1 MPLRRLIAALRQPP
15 KAGVGLGRLIAAVS
29 GGLVLVALVL
39 YGVVF
44 YPLMEAT
51 NTTEFCISCH
61 SMQATVYQEYKK
73 SVHYSNRAGVRAGC
87 PDCHVPKQL
96 GPKLVA
102 KVRAAKDETEIVH
115 LIANELRKLVAGR
128 QTIVLRANR
137 AGVLKVIGVSSL
149 VLADKETPFVRWV
162 EGLVQQIQKEN
173 GTAEA
178 VAFELPAFTDSTSTE
193 TRNYP
198 FAHMVWQPMSLTSGE
213 TFAGVLVT
221 RERPWSDQ
229 DRKIIARQAG
239 VFANAWQ
246 ALYGAK
252 PLRTRHWFGR
262 RMRIALASVAIVGAL
277 LPVPMTTL
285 APVEIVA
292 RNPQRVTAPIDGV
305 IKEILVEPNR
315 PVEPGRADAG

>member
-102 KVRAAKDETEIVH
+102 KVRAAKDVWHEMLGTIDTPEKFEAH
-115 LIANELRKLVAGR
+115 RWRMANTVWAMMER
-128 QTIVLRANR
+128 
-137 AGVLKVIGVSSL
+137 
-149 VLADKETPFVRWV
+149 
-162 EGLVQQIQKEN
+162 
-173 GTAEA
+173 
-178 VAFELPAFTDSTSTE
+178 TDSATCRSCHTLE
-193 TRNYP
+193 SMDLN
-198 FAHMVWQPMSLTSGE
+198 A
-213 TFAGVLVT
+213 
-221 RERPWSDQ
+221 Q
-229 DRKIIARQAG
+229 DRIAARRHRSAMAEG
-239 VFANAWQ
+239 KACIACHK
-246 ALYGAK
+246 ALVHKRPRA
-252 PLRTRHWFGR
+252 PE
-262 RMRIALASVAIVGAL
+262 A
-277 LPVPMTTL
+277 
-285 APVEIVA
+285 APVAATEEKPAAQGNEPAAGGNEPAAGGNEPAA
-292 RNPQRVTAPIDGV
+292 RGSEPTAREG
-305 IKEILVEPNR
+305 EPAAI
-315 PVEPGRADAG
+315 GADAASGASRGGANDLKSSE

>member
-102 KVRAAKDETEIVH
+102 KVRAAKDVWHEMLGTIDTPEKFEAHRWRMANTVWAMMERTDSATCRSCHTLESMDLNAQDRIAARRHRSALAEGKACIACHKALVH
-115 LIANELRKLVAGR
+115 KRPRAPEAAPVAATDGGQAGGCGASRRLGTSRRLGSEPTAREGEPAAIGADAASGAGR
-128 QTIVLRANR
+128 SGAND
-137 AGVLKVIGVSSL
+137 LKSS
-149 VLADKETPFVRWV
+149 E
-162 EGLVQQIQKEN
+162 
-173 GTAEA
+173 
-178 VAFELPAFTDSTSTE
+178 
-193 TRNYP
+193 
-198 FAHMVWQPMSLTSGE
+198 
-213 TFAGVLVT
+213 
-221 RERPWSDQ
+221 
-229 DRKIIARQAG
+229 
-239 VFANAWQ
+239 
-246 ALYGAK
+246 
-252 PLRTRHWFGR
+252 
-262 RMRIALASVAIVGAL
+262 
-277 LPVPMTTL
+277 
-285 APVEIVA
+285 
-292 RNPQRVTAPIDGV
+292 
-305 IKEILVEPNR
+305 
-315 PVEPGRADAG
+315 